1 MTIPVARIGDTDTN
15 HPPCG
20 PGACATGSSNVF
32 ANMIPVHRVGDVNT
46 PHGYI
51 LCIPHVTPLASGAAT
66 VMSNFQQ
73 VGRIGDPYSCGIAV
87 ASGSPNVFAGDVA
100 IPPVAAT
107 MSNIGVAIEIG
118 RGTSGM
124 AKSLARNTQLFQEQQ
139 EQSVAEL
146 QALGIPGIFN
156 KKDAE
161 DYIDS
166 PAHKVSRNCNPELY
180 NKVNSG
186 PGVAFKGLGGNSTD
200 TTQLSSGE
208 ANMTFGGPEF
218 KEEAIKRGI
227 VKADGS
233 IDAEAHGILKA
244 QYMEISMGAMKIKT
258 NPEFMFIRYSMGGGL
273 ALSAKGYKNPQFDP
287 DTAITSTPKAVYGTT
302 EPPVADKL
310 WDFRNFFLSIQGTAD
325 PRNQIVV
332 ELVEEQTK
340 VTTHVADHET
350 LQKLFGKKKIN
361 PCEDQ
366 DLEEKTY
373 SLSTKLFDAHTTPAE
388 FQSIAESVGLN
399 YLPGRFMS
407 ETSLDNNTTM
417 SIKPYGKS
425 QAQITVKSKVIDYK
439 KYDLIR
445 DINTRE
451 QLNNIINRY
460 A

>member
-66 VMSNFQQ
+66 VMSNSQQ
-73 VGRIGDPYSCGIAV
+73 VGRIGDLYSCGIAV
-87 ASGSPNVFAGDVA
+87 ASGSSNVFAGDVA
-100 IPPVAAT
+100 IPPVAAN
-107 MSNIGVAIEIG
+107 MSNVGVAIAVG
-118 RGTSGM
+118 QGTSGV
-124 AKSLARNTQLFQEQQ
+124 AKALTRATQMFQEQQ
-139 EQSVAEL
+139 DQSVAEL
-146 QALGIPGIFN
+146 QALGVPGIFN

-161 DYIDS
+161 DYLDS

-180 NKVNSG
+180 NKVASG
-186 PGVAFKGLGGNSTD
+186 PGVAFKGLGDQSPHQSMTVAG
-200 TTQLSSGE
+200 G
-208 ANMTFGGPEF
+208 ANVTFGGPEF

-227 VKADGS
+227 IKPDGT
-233 IDAEAHGILKA
+233 IDVEAHGRLRAQFVDISAGTLTLKA
-244 QYMEISMGAMKIKT
+244 
-258 NPEFMFIRYSMGGGL
+258 NPEFMFVRYDMGNGL
-273 ALSAKGYKNPQFDP
+273 TLSAKGYKNPNFDP
-287 DTAITSTPKAVYGTT
+287 DTAITSTPIAIYGTD

-310 WDFRNFFLSIQGTAD
+310 WDFRTNFLKIQGTVD
-325 PRNQIVV
+325 PRNQLVV
-332 ELVEEQTK
+332 ELVEEQIK
-340 VTTHVADHET
+340 VTTHIADHET

-373 SLSTKLFDAHTTPAE
+373 SLSTKLFDSHTTPAD
-388 FQSIAESVGLN
+388 FQSIAQSVGLN

-407 ETSLDNNTTM
+407 ETNLDNNTTM

-425 QAQITVKSKVIDYK
+425 QAQITVKAKVIGHK
-439 KYDLIR
+439 KYDLIA